1 MVLGYFTGC
10 FSTHTKD
17 SSSRKLWPSLGDFLW
32 ACFQRYKCSNS
43 SIFNFNFSH
52 NWLIRVQICF
62 LSKWRKA
69 LFRPTDLILA
79 SFRLAGMLWEKR
91 KKSSPFIYLN
101 GPRWSTQS
109 GWQRTKRTACQKSW
123 IRVKLLL
130 QSNITS
136 TDKVEKSTFAN
147 RKAYFSCL
155 WWRLLRRKHFSCIT
169 HPLSGTAVQ
178 WQKNEPNMALI
189 SGESTFC
196 FCPPTNH
203 GD

>member
-17 SSSRKLWPSLGDFLW
+17 SSSRKLSPSLGDFLW

-69 LFRPTDLILA
+69 LFRSTDLILA
-79 SFRLAGMLWEKR
+79 SFRLAGTLWEKR

-123 IRVKLLL
+123 IRAKLLL

-155 WWRLLRRKHFSCIT
+155 WWRLSRRKHFSCIT

-189 SGESTFC
+189 SGESRLSR
-196 FCPPTNH
+196 TNKL
-203 GD
+203 

>member
-1 MVLGYFTGC
+1 MEKGLVQTDWPYSGFIQTRRYAV
-10 FSTHTKD
+10 
-17 SSSRKLWPSLGDFLW
+17 RK
-32 ACFQRYKCSNS
+32 
-43 SIFNFNFSH
+43 
-52 NWLIRVQICF
+52 
-62 LSKWRKA
+62 
-69 LFRPTDLILA
+69 T
-79 SFRLAGMLWEKR
+79 

-155 WWRLLRRKHFSCIT
+155 WWRLSRRKHFSCIT
-169 HPLSGTAVQ
+169 HPMSGTAVQ
-178 WQKNEPNMALI
+178 GQKNEPNMALI
-189 SGESTFC
+189 SGESRLSVFA
-196 FCPPTNH
+196 PRPIMVIKYKLNIVRAQWLKPRTNKL
-203 GD
+203 

>member
-17 SSSRKLWPSLGDFLW
+17 SSSRKLSPSLGDFLW

-109 GWQRTKRTACQKSW
+109 GWQRTKRTAYQKSW
-123 IRVKLLL
+123 IRVKLHNING
-130 QSNITS
+130 QSWKVHVRQQKSIFQLFMVAF
-136 TDKVEKSTFAN
+136 VEKETLFLH
-147 RKAYFSCL
+147 Y
-155 WWRLLRRKHFSCIT
+155 
-169 HPLSGTAVQ
+169 
-178 WQKNEPNMALI
+178 
-189 SGESTFC
+189 
-196 FCPPTNH
+196 PPTERNS
-203 GD
+203 GAVTEEWT